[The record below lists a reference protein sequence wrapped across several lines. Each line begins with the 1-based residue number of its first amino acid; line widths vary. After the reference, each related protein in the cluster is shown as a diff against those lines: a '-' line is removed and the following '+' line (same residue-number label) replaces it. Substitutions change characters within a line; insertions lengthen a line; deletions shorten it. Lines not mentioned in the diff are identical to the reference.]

1 MKSSSSTAPEY
12 LAHRRESWE
21 NALLIWTSLAD
32 CQSHTKSLLA
42 DQGRTSQ
49 APSSGPWHVTL
60 PEHFLFINYLGCGL
74 HHLWFT
80 TQDSEVLEMPT
91 EVCRKRWQIKGTC
104 TSCTS
109 PKTLEMTTGLVCFLL
124 IKHSEQTQLVGEERG
139 SLTYTSWHRLSLRG
153 VRARPQAQPET
164 GIRDSSRDHGEGFL
178 LAPSPWLA

>member
-1 MKSSSSTAPEY
+1 M
-12 LAHRRESWE
+12 
-21 NALLIWTSLAD
+21 
-32 CQSHTKSLLA
+32 
-42 DQGRTSQ
+42 
-49 APSSGPWHVTL
+49 TL

-124 IKHSEQTQLVGEERG
+124 IKHSEQTQLVGEERV
-139 SLTYTSWHRLSLRG
+139 SLAYASWHRLSLRG

-164 GIRDSSRDHGEGFL
+164 GIRDLSRDHGGRILIGSFPVACSACFFILSKATCQEVARPMVWFFPSSIVNQES
-178 LAPSPWLA
+178 APQCL